1 MKIDSTTTTEGT
13 KPFDEELM
21 IRNKVID
28 WSEIFATPSNS
39 VIPESKDIS
48 KEINLERNKQIIE
61 LLKNAKTEI
70 DNKGRIYYVVK
81 LFILLSLDEK
91 IDLQNKGYGIYKVPS
106 EIKSF
111 DYNGDTFFKDN
122 PIKHIIM
129 WTPKKEG

>member
-1 MKIDSTTTTEGT
+1 MKINSTTTTKAT

-28 WSEIFATPSNS
+28 WSKILTP
-39 VIPESKDIS
+39 IILESKDIS
-48 KEINLERNKQIIE
+48 NEINLERNKQIIK
-61 LLKNAKTEI
+61 LLKNAKVEI
-70 DNKGRIYYVVK
+70 DDKGRIYYVVK

-106 EIKSF
+106 KIKSF

-129 WTPKKEG
+129 WMPKKEG